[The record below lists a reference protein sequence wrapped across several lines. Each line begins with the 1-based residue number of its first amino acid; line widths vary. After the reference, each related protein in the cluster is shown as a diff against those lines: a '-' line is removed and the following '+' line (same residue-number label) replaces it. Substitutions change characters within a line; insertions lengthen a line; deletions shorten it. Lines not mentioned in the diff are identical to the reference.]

1 MTPWVSI
8 LIFTFKESE
17 MTIRNEYLWLVLI
30 VAIIIVGPL
39 LSIWALNT
47 LFPVLAIP
55 YTFETWLAVMLVGG
69 MFRGSFS
76 RKD

>member
-1 MTPWVSI
+1 MRI
-8 LIFTFKESE
+8 H
-17 MTIRNEYLWLVLI
+17 NEYLWLVLVVI
-30 VAIIIVGPL
+30 VIIVGPL

-55 YTFETWLAVMLVGG
+55 YAFDTWLAVMLVGG
-69 MFRGSFS
+69 MFRGSFI

>member
-8 LIFTFKESE
+8 LIFTFKEFE

-55 YTFETWLAVMLVGG
+55 YAFDTWLAVMLVGG
-69 MFRGSFS
+69 MFRGSFI

>member
-1 MTPWVSI
+1 M
-8 LIFTFKESE
+8 K
-17 MTIRNEYLWLVLI
+17 IRNEYLWLVLVVI
-30 VAIIIVGPL
+30 VIIAGPL

-55 YTFETWLAVMLVGG
+55 YAFDTWLAVMLVGG
-69 MFRGSFS
+69 MFRGSFI

>member
-1 MTPWVSI
+1 M
-8 LIFTFKESE
+8 FKE
-17 MTIRNEYLWLVLI
+17 MTMHKEYIYLVLI

-55 YTFETWLAVMLVGG
+55 YTLETWLAVILVGG
-69 MFRGSFS
+69 MFRGSLI

>member
-1 MTPWVSI
+1 MEGKVMI
-8 LIFTFKESE
+8 YF
-17 MTIRNEYLWLVLI
+17 VLI
-30 VAIIIVGPL
+30 VAVIIVGPL

-55 YTFETWLAVMLVGG
+55 TTFETWLAVILVGG
-69 MFRGSFS
+69 MFRGSFT

>member
-1 MTPWVSI
+1 MA
-8 LIFTFKESE
+8 LFTSKESE
-17 MTIRNEYLWLVLI
+17 MKIHNEYLWLVLI

-55 YTFETWLAVMLVGG
+55 YTMETWLAVMLVGG
-69 MFRGSFS
+69 MFRGSFI

>member
-1 MTPWVSI
+1 MKI
-8 LIFTFKESE
+8 H
-17 MTIRNEYLWLVLI
+17 NEYLWLVLVVI
-30 VAIIIVGPL
+30 VIIVGPL

-55 YTFETWLAVMLVGG
+55 YAFDTWLAVMLVGG
-69 MFRGSFS
+69 MFRGSFI